1 MYFSYVFSYFSSLAL
16 NCQVPMKFNVFWISV
31 CLEIHRM
38 ASEPLYNTIRPS
50 VTKGI
55 SWWGSPLVICRVLG
69 LAVFWTLQFWGFAQN
84 QISHH
89 SVFLAFFHS
98 NFPNLNFD
106 HNFQDSLSLEKKN
119 VQVSWS
125 RHLELSWKAEKA
137 AQMFRSNSLKWGT
150 DWALAGCLQLQDF
163 WMRLWHRS
171 FPSTRDGVLKAAATK
186 NGEFCI
192 CQASLKLEVL
202 SSAQLTAEHQVSVG

>member
-1 MYFSYVFSYFSSLAL
+1 MRKFPYD
-16 NCQVPMKFNVFWISV
+16 VPCFGTGHFLDFAV
-31 CLEIHRM
+31 LR
-38 ASEPLYNTIRPS
+38 
-50 VTKGI
+50 
-55 SWWGSPLVICRVLG
+55 IC
-69 LAVFWTLQFWGFAQN
+69 
-84 QISHH
+84 SK
-89 SVFLAFFHS
+89 S
-98 NFPNLNFD
+98 NFTSQRF
-106 HNFQDSLSLEKKN
+106 LSFFFIQTFLILILTTIFKILYLLKKN

-125 RHLELSWKAEKA
+125 RHLELSSKAEKA

-202 SSAQLTAEHQVSVG
+202 SSAQLTAEHQVSAG